1 MTRGTR
7 LVALLTV
14 CAALCP
20 TTRAAALPGCDTQT
34 TWQYCGAHWR
44 ASSLPV
50 RFRVNASGAPAGLSA
65 AVVGSAIAGA
75 ANAWNLAW
83 PRVFG
88 ADTDPSP
95 VLRNAGTTS
104 SGFGRDGQNTIS
116 FGDTSAC
123 GDADA
128 LAVACIWYAGASGA
142 PASRIAEVDIVI
154 NPDVNWKQA
163 SAQQSVAG
171 EAAGVTPYA
180 GCSKPWQDVQSTL
193 AHELG
198 HALGLKHVGD
208 AAAWFP
214 ADGRDVTS
222 FTQTMY
228 RWDYPCATNKRTL
241 DSGDIA
247 GLQEVARATYSD

>member
-20 TTRAAALPGCDTQT
+20 TTRAAALPGCDTQP

-50 RFRVNASGAPAGLSA
+50 RFRVNPAGAPLSA
-65 AVVGSAIAGA
+65 STIGTAINGAV
-75 ANAWNLAW
+75 NAWNLAW
-83 PRVFG
+83 PGVIG
-88 ADTDPSP
+88 HDTDPSP
-95 VLRNAGTTS
+95 ALRNAGTTS

-116 FGDTSAC
+116 FGDPTVC
-123 GDADA
+123 GGADA
-128 LAVACIWYAGASGA
+128 LAVACIWYEGASGA
-142 PASRIAEVDIVI
+142 SASRIAEVDIVI
-154 NPDVNWKQA
+154 NPAVNWRQA
-163 SAQQSVAG
+163 SAQQQVAG

-180 GCSKPWQDVQSTL
+180 GCAKPWQDVQSTL
-193 AHELG
+193 AHEFG
-198 HALGLKHVGD
+198 HALGLRHVGD
-208 AAAWFP
+208 ASAWFP
-214 ADGRDVTS
+214 ADGRDVAS

-241 DSGDIA
+241 DSGDVA
-247 GLQEVARATYSD
+247 GLQEVARATYAD